1 MTITISALPD
11 SPPQPATDEELDVR
25 PILTRNAENAW
36 ERTEQIRTDLYHLIE
51 RHCLARR
58 FEALVLQSA
67 HYVHPAWVTFE
78 SWRPTNE
85 PGITAR
91 AAATITIATHP
102 YRRFEAIYKV
112 AWTKHGQQ
120 GTIDQIYQFTES
132 EIDRL
137 VTFLSAPPAHS
148 FARRTARRMFAP
160 VQLRQQWYQFWKP
173 RNKVRLVRRDRS
185 LIASLAAVFAGASL
199 MLMSGFAELPALST
213 FGLSSLTAS
222 SSVDLDPLPAEVGGT
237 GPVGVESSPPARRP
251 TVRSGTLDASDN
263 RFDNGRTY
271 EIQTITLAAGQSA
284 VITMRSSDFD
294 THLTVGQFRNETFV
308 TLADNDD
315 AGGDGTNSRVDFV
328 APAAGEYVVVFSS
341 FEAGRTGAFTFTLP

>member
-1 MTITISALPD
+1 MTITISTLPD
-11 SPPQPATDEELDVR
+11 PALHPGTDEDLDVR
-25 PILTRNAENAW
+25 PILTRSPENAW
-36 ERTEQIRTDLYHLIE
+36 ERTEQLRTDLYHLIE
-51 RHCLARR
+51 RHCRARR

-91 AAATITIATHP
+91 AAATISIITQP

-120 GTIDQIYQFTES
+120 GTIDQIYQFSES

-137 VTFLSAPPAHS
+137 VTFLSAPPTHS
-148 FARRTARRMFAP
+148 FARWTARRLFVP
-160 VQLRQQWYQFWKP
+160 VQLRQQWFQFWKP

-185 LIASLAAVFAGASL
+185 LIASLAAVFAGLWL
-199 MLMSGFAELPALST
+199 MLIPGFAELPVPGT
-213 FGLSSLTAS
+213 FGLSSPAGS
-222 SSVDLDPLPAEVGGT
+222 SIDLDPLPAEVSST
-237 GPVGVESSPPARRP
+237 PVGVESPPPAL
-251 TVRSGTLDASDN
+251 VSSERSGTLDASDN
-263 RFDNGRTY
+263 RFDNGRIY
-271 EIQTITLAAGQSA
+271 ELQTITLAAGQSA

-294 THLTVGQFRNETFV
+294 THLTLGQFRNETFV

-315 AGGDGTNSRVDFV
+315 AGNDGTNSRVEFV

-341 FEAGRTGAFTFTLP
+341 YEAGRTGVFTFTLP